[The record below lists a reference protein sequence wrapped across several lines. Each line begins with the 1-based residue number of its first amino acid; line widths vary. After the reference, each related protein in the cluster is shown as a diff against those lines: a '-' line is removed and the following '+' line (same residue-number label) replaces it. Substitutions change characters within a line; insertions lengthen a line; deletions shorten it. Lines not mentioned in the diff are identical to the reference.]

1 MAESGGPL
9 GSKLERGQM
18 DAGALGCATVHS
30 NVKPQ
35 VILPEH
41 AQVLLFLRC

>member
-1 MAESGGPL
+1 MNLVAL

-18 DAGALGCATVHS
+18 DAGALVCATVHL

-35 VILPEH
+35 EILPEH
-41 AQVLLFLRC
+41 AQVFVFLRC